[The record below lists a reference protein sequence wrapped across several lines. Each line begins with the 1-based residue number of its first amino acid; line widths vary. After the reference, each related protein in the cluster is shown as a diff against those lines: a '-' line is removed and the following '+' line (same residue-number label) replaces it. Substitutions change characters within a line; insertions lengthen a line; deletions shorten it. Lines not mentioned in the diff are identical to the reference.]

1 MTPNLLKKLLPNI
14 IETLF
19 AIIMLAINAIVLFQS
34 NLSWPAKTGFTWPN
48 LLFLCVGT
56 GMILVLYLLRKWIR
70 IPLKSEKSTDT
81 FVKWGCMIG
90 FFLLFYWCW
99 NYHFKTGWDAGTIE
113 DTATY
118 LALNHGNFPD
128 NEWGQW
134 VQKDYFSMCPNN
146 IFILWLLVL
155 SKAIELRAGIFDL
168 DNLMMVEIM
177 MTCMIMVL
185 TAYFVYKIVK
195 EFIGYK
201 WAFMAWVVFAAYF
214 ALSPWTVI
222 FYSDSVGLFFPTAI
236 FYLYLQKTENK
247 RKDFLRWM
255 FMGILSALAYKCKPQ
270 AFIIGIALCAVYFLC
285 GECRMVEKVKKLACY
300 VLIFL
305 IVLKACDL
313 QTNMLHLEIDQEKS
327 FGVAHYLMLG
337 MNPDTRGIWSAD
349 DYNLS
354 TSYTNAKERNAANI
368 EKIRQRL
375 SDYGVKGYLELL
387 RDKTLITYGD
397 GTFAWGAEGSFW
409 NQIFTEPNTKTAPL
423 ARSFYYPVG
432 ENLQVWKDYSQLVW
446 TGILFFSLFSVL
458 ALRSTNRSEIAV
470 LQLAMI
476 GLFLFE
482 MLFEAR
488 ARYLYTCVPIYIIL
502 SVIGMKSLLEEKK
515 M

>member
-1 MTPNLLKKLLPNI
+1 
-14 IETLF
+14 
-19 AIIMLAINAIVLFQS
+19 
-34 NLSWPAKTGFTWPN
+34 
-48 LLFLCVGT
+48 
-56 GMILVLYLLRKWIR
+56 
-70 IPLKSEKSTDT
+70 
-81 FVKWGCMIG
+81 
-90 FFLLFYWCW
+90 
-99 NYHFKTGWDAGTIE
+99 
-113 DTATY
+113 
-118 LALNHGNFPD
+118 
-128 NEWGQW
+128 
-134 VQKDYFSMCPNN
+134 
-146 IFILWLLVL
+146 
-155 SKAIELRAGIFDL
+155 
-168 DNLMMVEIM
+168 
-177 MTCMIMVL
+177 
-185 TAYFVYKIVK
+185 
-195 EFIGYK
+195 
-201 WAFMAWVVFAAYF
+201 
-214 ALSPWTVI
+214 
-222 FYSDSVGLFFPTAI
+222 
-236 FYLYLQKTENK
+236 
-247 RKDFLRWM
+247 
-255 FMGILSALAYKCKPQ
+255 MGILSALAYKCKPQ

-409 NQIFTEPNTKTAPL
+409 NQIFTEPNTKIAPL

-458 ALRSTNRSEIAV
+458 ALRSTNRSEIAG